1 MKKLPNFTSYR
12 ECPECTNLAF
22 GQFDL
27 YCPRCGTKLKDCGHW
42 LADISDYAKSFLI
55 EFLEKDRDLA
65 METPVRNIPDY
76 ATENIRANG
85 NVFFNTRIT
94 RQVMAENWNQ
104 VETALEDY
112 QETTLTDFSWS
123 TLEQLHVFCV
133 SQHAEIAWRELLKDC
148 HRDFLD
154 RESLAGMIHRLK
166 QC

>member
-1 MKKLPNFTSYR
+1 MKELPNFTSYR
-12 ECPECTNLAF
+12 ECPECANLAF
-22 GQFDL
+22 GQFDV
-27 YCPRCGTKLKDCGHW
+27 YCPRCGTKLKDYDHW
-42 LADISDYAKSFLI
+42 LTSISDYAKSLLI
-55 EFLEKDRDLA
+55 DFLEKNRDLA
-65 METPVRNIPDY
+65 IEVLVRDIPDC

-123 TLEQLHVFCV
+123 RLEQLHVFCV
-133 SQHAEIAWRELLKDC
+133 SQHAEMAWRELLKDY
-148 HRDFLD
+148 HWDFLD
-154 RESLAGMIHRLK
+154 RESRAEIVCRLK

>member
-1 MKKLPNFTSYR
+1 VRELPNFTSYR
-12 ECPECTNLAF
+12 ECPECTNLTF
-22 GQFDL
+22 GQFDI
-27 YCPRCGTKLKDCGHW
+27 YCPRCGTKLNGHDHW
-42 LADISDYAKSFLI
+42 LASISDYAKSLLI
-55 EFLEKDRDLA
+55 EFLEKDQDLA
-65 METPVRNIPDY
+65 IKTPVRDIPDC
-76 ATENIRANG
+76 ATESIRANG

-123 TLEQLHVFCV
+123 CLEQLHVFCIA
-133 SQHAEIAWRELLKDC
+133 QYAEIAWRELLKDC

-154 RESLAGMIHRLK
+154 GESRAGMIHRLK